1 MAESIG
7 WSAATVYETGT
18 DDVTRDGGTDV
29 TAEPVRL
36 RGGVATGVGS
46 WPGTDPREAA
56 ATIVG
61 ELGELPHLVELPG
74 RGAGADLVGRASA
87 LLVDLRFDTTSRGYR
102 LAPRPGSVSR
112 RAHDLLRTD
121 LDALEEAWENAGLSG
136 RGRTVKVQSAGP
148 LTLAA
153 QVELPGGHRVL
164 TDPGAVRDLS
174 ESLAEGLAQHVA
186 EVRKRLGAQ
195 VVVQLDEPSLTAVL
209 DGSLRGV
216 SVLNTV
222 RALPEPEALAVLD
235 AVITAQSAPVLVHS
249 CAEPPAL
256 GALRRSAAAGIGFDL
271 SIIGTGQLDEV
282 GEALEAGKQ
291 LVLGVV
297 PTEAPAAT
305 VTWRTFAEPGVRLI
319 DRLGF
324 GRRTL
329 AERVAVSPACGL
341 AGGSLEWSRRALRL
355 TADVAR
361 AYAEEPEELSF
372 S

>member
-1 MAESIG
+1 MAESNG
-7 WSAATVYETGT
+7 RSTATVHETGT
-18 DDVTRDGGTDV
+18 DGVAQDGA
-29 TAEPVRL
+29 TAAATEPLRI
-36 RGGVATGVGS
+36 RGGIATGVGS
-46 WPGTDPREAA
+46 WPGVDPREAA

-61 ELGELPHLVELPG
+61 ELGELPHLVELPD
-74 RGAGADLVGRASA
+74 RGAGADLIGRASA
-87 LLVDLRFDTTSRGYR
+87 LLVDLRFDTTPRGYR
-102 LAPRPGSVSR
+102 LTPRPGAVSR

-136 RGRTVKVQSAGP
+136 RDRVVKVQAAGP

-164 TDPGAVRDLS
+164 TDSGAVRDLS

-186 EVRKRLGAQ
+186 DVRKRLGAQ
-195 VVVQLDEPSLTAVL
+195 VVLQLDEPSATAVL
-209 DGSLRGV
+209 DGSLSGV

-222 RALPEPEALAVLD
+222 RALPEPEALALLD
-235 AVITAQSAPVLVHS
+235 TVITGQSAPVLVHT

-256 GALRRSAAAGIGFDL
+256 GLLRRSAAAAIGFDL
-271 SIIGTGQLDEV
+271 NTIGTRELDEI
-282 GEALEAGKQ
+282 GETLEAGKQ

-297 PTEAPAAT
+297 PTRVPAT
-305 VTWRTFAEPGVRLI
+305 RVTWRDYAEPGVRLI

-324 GRRTL
+324 ARRTL
-329 AERVAVSPACGL
+329 AQRVAVSPACGL
-341 AGGSLEWSRRALRL
+341 AGGSLEWGRRALRL
-355 TADVAR
+355 TSEVAR

>member
-1 MAESIG
+1 MD
-7 WSAATVYETGT
+7 ETGT

-29 TAEPVRL
+29 ATEPVRL
-36 RGGVATGVGS
+36 RGGIATGVGS
-46 WPGTDPREAA
+46 WPGADPREAA
-56 ATIVG
+56 GTIVG
-61 ELGELPHLVELPG
+61 ELGELPHLVELPA
-74 RGAGADLVGRASA
+74 RGAGADLIGRVSA
-87 LLVDLRFDTTSRGYR
+87 LLVDLRFDTTPRGYR
-102 LAPRPGSVSR
+102 LAPRPGAVSR

-136 RGRTVKVQSAGP
+136 RGHPVKVQAAGP

-164 TDPGAVRDLS
+164 TDSGAVRDLA
-174 ESLAEGLAQHVA
+174 ESLAEGLAEHVA

-195 VVVQLDEPSLTAVL
+195 VVLQLDEPSLSAVL

-222 RALPEPEALAVLD
+222 RALPEPEALALLD
-235 AVITAQSAPVLVHS
+235 TVITAQSAPVLVHS

-256 GALRRSAAAGIGFDL
+256 GLLRRSAADAIGFDL
-271 SIIGTGQLDEV
+271 STIGTEQLDDV

-291 LVLGVV
+291 LMLGVIPTGV
-297 PTEAPAAT
+297 PATE

-329 AERVAVSPACGL
+329 AQRVAVGPACGL
-341 AGGSLEWSRRALRL
+341 AGVPLEWSRRALRL
-355 TADVAR
+355 ATDVAR

>member
-1 MAESIG
+1 M
-7 WSAATVYETGT
+7 
-18 DDVTRDGGTDV
+18 
-29 TAEPVRL
+29 
-36 RGGVATGVGS
+36 RGAIATGVGS

-61 ELGELPHLVELPG
+61 ELGDLPHVVELPG
-74 RGAGADLVGRASA
+74 RGVGADLIGRACA
-87 LLVDLRFDTTSRGYR
+87 LLVDLPFDSTTRGYR
-102 LAPRPGSVSR
+102 FAPHPGAVAR
-112 RAHDLLRTD
+112 RARDLLRTD
-121 LDALEEAWENAGLSG
+121 LDALEEAWETAGLSG
-136 RGRTVKVQSAGP
+136 AGRVIKVQAAGP

-153 QVELPGGHRVL
+153 QVELSGGHRVL

-195 VVVQLDEPSLTAVL
+195 VVLQLDEPSLTAVL
-209 DGSLRGV
+209 DGSLGGV

-222 RALPEPEALAVLD
+222 RAVPGPEALAILD
-235 AVITAQSAPVLVHS
+235 AVITGQSVSVLVHS

-256 GALRRSAAAGIGFDL
+256 ALLQRSAAAAVGFDL
-271 SIIGTGQLDEV
+271 ATIGTDELDGI
-282 GEALEAGKQ
+282 GETLEAGKQ

-297 PTEAPAAT
+297 PTAAPAT
-305 VTWRTFAEPGVRLI
+305 SVTWRDYAEPGVRLV

-324 GRRTL
+324 GRKTL
-329 AERVAVSPACGL
+329 ADRVSVSPTCGL
-341 AGGSLEWSRRALRL
+341 AGASLEWGRKALRL
-355 TADVAR
+355 CTEVAR